1 MRRSLLHTVL
11 VGLFAV
17 TLAAAQTPTHKVS
30 ADYKTY
36 SVTLEKPQTVLVF
49 ALWSTGD
56 LALVTELDSEQHRLP
71 AGVSTFGIRRDGV
84 WIVGGPLG
92 PFQVSNGPAR
102 LSCSPNQ
109 GLLEEVRRSRG
120 GSEPTRWC
128 TEVGSGMRT
137 VVSAMR
143 RPDRLLVL
151 GTDPLDTPILIEKA
165 LAGLKLRGKADA
177 VAADLAAALGHAIPG
192 SSWWTAITR

>member
-1 MRRSLLHTVL
+1 MRLSLFHTIL
-11 VGLFAV
+11 VGLFGV
-17 TLAAAQTPTHKVS
+17 TTLAAQTPAPKVT

-56 LALVTELDSEQHRLP
+56 LALMTQLESAQHRLP
-71 AGVSTFGIRRDGV
+71 AGVSTFGIRRDGG

-92 PFQVSNGPAR
+92 PFQVSNGPAQ

-109 GLLEEVRRSRG
+109 GLLDEVRRSRG

-151 GTDPLDTPILIEKA
+151 GTDPLDPPILIEKA
-165 LAGLKLRGKADA
+165 LAGFKLRGKADS
-177 VAADLAAALGHAIPG
+177 VATDLAAALGRAIPG
-192 SSWWTAITR
+192 SSWWSAIAR